1 MLVDELVEV
10 KSHPQPG
17 PDSAVEMLGWGEEEE
32 EEEEEPEAPVEALD
46 DLLLVVDVS
55 DSVSWERLLQVED
68 VVDDPV
74 EEVS

>member
-32 EEEEEPEAPVEALD
+32 EEEPEAPVEALD
-46 DLLLVVDVS
+46 DLLPVVDVS